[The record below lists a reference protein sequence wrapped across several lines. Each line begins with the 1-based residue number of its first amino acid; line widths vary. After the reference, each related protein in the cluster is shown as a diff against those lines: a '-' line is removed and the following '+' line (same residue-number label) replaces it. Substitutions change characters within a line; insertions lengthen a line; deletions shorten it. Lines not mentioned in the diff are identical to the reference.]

1 LAASHHAA
9 REAATTDRTQRA
21 LTFRPGSKDPG
32 AIEPDTPDLALWLAR
47 LAATFGGC
55 DVHGQLHLLDQLAR
69 VFWQGEPHNNANAAV
84 ALVQDIA
91 PRTGTE
97 AMLAV
102 QMVAVHNTALEQLRR
117 AMLPDQPSVIVD
129 STANRATRLL
139 RLFADQVAAL
149 QKLRGPGSNAPQTVN
164 VRFVQVEAG
173 GQAIVGAVAA
183 APQAH
188 DSEAE

>member
-1 LAASHHAA
+1 MRNVTSSPNSAAC
-9 REAATTDRTQRA
+9 
-21 LTFRPGSKDPG
+21 
-32 AIEPDTPDLALWLAR
+32 
-47 LAATFGGC
+47 FGG
-55 DVHGQLHLLDQLAR
+55 
-69 VFWQGEPHNNANAAV
+69 GEPAGNANAAV
-84 ALVQDIA
+84 ALIRELA
-91 PRTGTE
+91 PGSGVE
-97 AMLAV
+97 ALLAV

-129 STANRATRLL
+129 STANRAARLL

-149 QKLRGPGSNAPQTVN
+149 QKLRGPQSSVPQTVN

-188 DSEAE
+188 DSGEG